1 MKEGDVEMSW
11 KSREVTGLSQRWVVR
26 SCAVL
31 ARPGILGGNE
41 IGKGTNIV
49 INCLF
54 RGSQ

>member
-41 IGKGTNIV
+41 IGKRTNIV

-54 RGSQ
+54 